1 MATMTAAENSSL
13 ESLPDLEKAIEV
25 GYVSFSQLVA
35 ADWGRFGDGPAAVA
49 YRRLYPDALMM
60 FQASHGIIHDRF
72 PAPRINCYAART
84 GPVQIPAQLKAEPS
98 EKPPPL
104 ERRVRPPE
112 TARRPDFHF
121 VYDLGSVPIG
131 GELLT
136 RIEMMASDA
145 TRILHGRLLGEFL
158 SQLYSKTTDVL
169 GIILHAVEAQSRA
182 AEPAQRPPSPGVPA
196 ATTSE
201 GGPNVTSGSTAS
213 AEPTSAAR
221 RTAVSVRAEEP
232 TTEFRAAPTVANG
245 TGPLAPL
252 TDRLAIIAHDLD
264 IIETKYLI
272 TDARLKYFA
281 GAAMGMGAIGI
292 AVAVGAVLAGR
303 VEIIAEL
310 GRSFALALVFG
321 AAGALISVVQ
331 RMSSNSLNVRY
342 DLGAAY
348 TRLLGGFRPVLG
360 AFAGVLVW
368 LLVQAK
374 IIANPTGSDFFL
386 AAIAFALGIAERSLG
401 DVVTES
407 GILARLTPGKPSTDT
422 SKPGRPPTHTP
433 AS

>member
-1 MATMTAAENSSL
+1 
-13 ESLPDLEKAIEV
+13 LP
-25 GYVSFSQLVA
+25 
-35 ADWGRFGDGPAAVA
+35 R
-49 YRRLYPDALMM
+49 
-60 FQASHGIIHDRF
+60 
-72 PAPRINCYAART
+72 
-84 GPVQIPAQLKAEPS
+84 
-98 EKPPPL
+98 
-104 ERRVRPPE
+104 
-112 TARRPDFHF
+112 
-121 VYDLGSVPIG
+121 
-131 GELLT
+131 
-136 RIEMMASDA
+136 
-145 TRILHGRLLGEFL
+145 
-158 SQLYSKTTDVL
+158 
-169 GIILHAVEAQSRA
+169 
-182 AEPAQRPPSPGVPA
+182 
-196 ATTSE
+196 
-201 GGPNVTSGSTAS
+201 
-213 AEPTSAAR
+213 
-221 RTAVSVRAEEP
+221 
-232 TTEFRAAPTVANG
+232 
-245 TGPLAPL
+245 
-252 TDRLAIIAHDLD
+252 
-264 IIETKYLI
+264 
-272 TDARLKYFA
+272 
-281 GAAMGMGAIGI
+281 GI